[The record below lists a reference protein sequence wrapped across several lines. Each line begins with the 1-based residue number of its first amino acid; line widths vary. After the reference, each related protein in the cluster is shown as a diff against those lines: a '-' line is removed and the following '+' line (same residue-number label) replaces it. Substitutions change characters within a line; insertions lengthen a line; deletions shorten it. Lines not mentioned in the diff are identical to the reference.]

1 MKQTNQRMTVRRFFS
16 LIAALLVLCLAGGL
30 ASTGFFVPAVL
41 AVNQVAKVTLPDVKG
56 EAVTMNLTKLPQ
68 LSRMYASDGKT
79 VIAQFYDQNR
89 VVVALKDISEP
100 MQKAV
105 VAREDRRFLTHTG
118 IDPQGILRAFI
129 QTYVKH
135 GDTQGG
141 STLTQQ
147 YVKNALFDQA
157 TERGD
162 PIEAYHA
169 HEDTIVR
176 KLREMLIAI
185 QLEKTH
191 SKAEILQGYLN
202 IAQFGVRTYG
212 VETAAEHYFSKH
224 ARDLNLGE
232 AATIASITKNPANY
246 DPTVNPQNAQTQ
258 RNIVLDLMAKFGFAN
273 KKDCEAAKKVPMT
286 SMLHVRNVPVG
297 CQVAGNAAFFCDYV
311 TRKILSNKV
320 FGKTEQDRR
329 RLLYQGGLRIY
340 TTLDLTAQN
349 AAWNAVTSQIPVT
362 DPSGVENMLAAV
374 RPGTGEI
381 LAMAQNRNYNA
392 TASADKYSTAINYTV
407 GQEEG
412 GGTGFG
418 VGSTFKPINFV
429 AWMQT
434 RHKIT
439 TPLRTNTSYPIDSF
453 PCARKTHLVWRVHN
467 SEGGTVNPET
477 PLHALNF
484 SHNTTQASMGQ
495 IMGLCAVGKAANAL
509 GYRNAIQSQSNIMN
523 ELNPTMLIGTLN
535 TSPLSMANTYA
546 TIAARGKEC
555 TPIAITKVIKSDGTQ
570 QAVPSAACHQA
581 IDPGIAET
589 TAYAM
594 NLNVTQ
600 GVAKM
605 AQLANHRKTFA
616 KTGTNEQLSI
626 ASGGFI
632 PQVAAFVITGNAERP
647 TSLAGMTINGRSK
660 ATWYGADLAM
670 PTWVQFMNQYCD
682 QAKIPQ
688 DNNYGTPDAKYM

>member
-1 MKQTNQRMTVRRFFS
+1 MTLRRF
-16 LIAALLVLCLAGGL
+16 LTLLLAFIVLCLGGSV

-41 AVNQVAKVTLPDVKG
+41 AVNEVAKTTLPNVKG
-56 EAVTMNLTKLPQ
+56 QAVSMNLTKLPQ
-68 LSRMYASDGKT
+68 QSRMYASDGKT
-79 VIAQFYDQNR
+79 LIASFYDQNR

-129 QTYVKH
+129 QTYVRH

-157 TERGD
+157 IQNND

-169 HEDTIVR
+169 REDTIAR

-224 ARDLNLGE
+224 ARDLTLGE

-246 DPTVNPQNAQTQ
+246 DPTVNPKNAEQQ
-258 RNIVLDLMAKFGFAN
+258 RNIVLDLMSKFGFA
-273 KKDCEAAKKVPMT
+273 KKADCEAAKKVPMA
-286 SMLHVRNVPVG
+286 SMLHVQNVPVG

-311 TRKILSNKV
+311 TRKILTNPV
-320 FGKTEQDRR
+320 FGKTAQDRR

-340 TTLDLTAQN
+340 TTLDLNAQQ
-349 AAWNAVTSQIPVT
+349 AAWDAVTTQVPVT
-362 DPSGVENMLAAV
+362 DPSGIENMMAAV
-374 RPGTGEI
+374 QPGTGKI

-392 TASADKYSTAINYTV
+392 TASADRYSTAINYTV
-407 GQEEG
+407 GQEDG

-429 AWMQT
+429 AWMQSG
-434 RHKIT
+434 HKIT
-439 TPLRTNTSYPIDSF
+439 QPLRTSTSYPIDSF
-453 PCARKTHLVWRVHN
+453 PCARKTHLTWSVHN

-495 IMGLCAVGKAANAL
+495 IMGLCAVGKAANEL
-509 GYRNAIQSQSNIMN
+509 GYRNAIQSQSDIMKV
-523 ELNPTMLIGTLN
+523 LNPTMLIGTLN

-546 TIAARGKEC
+546 TIAAAGKEC
-555 TPIAITKVIKSDGTQ
+555 TPIAITRIVRSDGTDQ
-570 QAVPSAACHQA
+570 RVPSAACHQA
-581 IDPGIAET
+581 IDKGIAET

-600 GVAKM
+600 GVAKV
-605 AQLANHRKTFA
+605 AQLANNRKTFA

-632 PQVAAFVITGNAERP
+632 PQVAAFVITGNAEYP
-647 TSLAGMTINGRSK
+647 SSLAGKTINGRTRS
-660 ATWYGADLAM
+660 TWYGSDLAM
-670 PTWVQFMNQYCD
+670 PTWVQFMNEYTQK
-682 QAKIPQ
+682 ANIPQ
-688 DNNYGTPDAKYM
+688 DNSYGTPDGKYM